1 MVLEPCAAP
10 GRRGGRTVRHV
21 DKTLLEQMQM
31 SDAEISRR
39 MELLALSDADLRC
52 LASKKQLVEGLV
64 DEVVG
69 EFYDRQTDVDEIA
82 LLIGD
87 ADTLQRLRSA
97 QRRYVLDLFA
107 GDYGPDYVNNR
118 LRIGMVHKR
127 IGVEPKLYLSA
138 LRTLKELIVE
148 ALTASIRDG
157 DELAATLVALDKLLY
172 FDTTLVF
179 DTYIDSLV
187 GEIEAAKRRMEDY
200 ATSLEEKVARRTAQ
214 LEEQAK
220 LDPLTGVYNLRTMQD
235 LLVREMEMA
244 RRRRGA
250 TSVIYIDIDDFKQ
263 INDQHGH
270 LHGDD
275 VLKDVGRAL
284 RQCLRTTDVPFRYG
298 GDEFCALL
306 PDCEIGDA
314 HAICDKIIDTFRQPN
329 PEVSLSLGVAET
341 RHDDCYDWEALIDIA
356 DERMYGAKKQEG
368 NCVQD
373 E

>member
-1 MVLEPCAAP
+1 M
-10 GRRGGRTVRHV
+10 RHV
-21 DKTLLEQMQM
+21 NKTLLEQMQM

-39 MELLALSDADLRC
+39 MELLGLTDQDLRC
-52 LASKKQLVEGLV
+52 LTSKKQLIEGLV
-64 DEVVG
+64 DGVVG
-69 EFYDRQTDVDEIA
+69 EFYDRQTDIDEIA

-87 ADTLQRLRSA
+87 ADTLHRLRRA

-107 GDYGPDYVNNR
+107 GDYGPEYVNNR

-138 LRTLKELIVE
+138 LRTLKELIIQ
-148 ALTASIRDG
+148 ALTASIRDA
-157 DELAATLVALDKLLY
+157 DDLAATLRALDKLLY

-220 LDPLTGVYNLRTMQD
+220 LDPLTGVYNLRAMQD
-235 LLVREMEMA
+235 VLVREMELA
-244 RRRRGA
+244 RRRRGM
-250 TSVIYIDIDDFKQ
+250 TSVVYIDIDDFKQ
-263 INDQHGH
+263 INDQYGH

-275 VLKDVGRAL
+275 VLKDLGWAL
-284 RQCLRTTDVPFRYG
+284 SECLRSTDIPFRYG

-306 PDCEIGDA
+306 PDCGIADA
-314 HAICDKIIDTFRQPN
+314 RAICDKVIDSFRKPN
-329 PEVSLSLGVAET
+329 PEVSLSVGVAET
-341 RHDDCYDWEALIDIA
+341 RHDDCYEWEALIDIA

-368 NCVQD
+368 CCVQ
-373 E
+373 EE

>member
-1 MVLEPCAAP
+1 MRQVE
-10 GRRGGRTVRHV
+10 
-21 DKTLLEQMQM
+21 KTLLEQMQM

-39 MELLALSDADLRC
+39 MELLDLSDKDLRC
-52 LASKKQLVEGLV
+52 LAGKKELVERLV
-64 DEVVG
+64 DGVVG
-69 EFYDRQTDVDEIA
+69 EFYERQTDIDEIA

-87 ADTLQRLRSA
+87 ADTLQRLRRA

-107 GDYGPDYVNNR
+107 GEYGPDYVNNR

-127 IGVEPKLYLSA
+127 IGVEPKLYLAA
-138 LRTLKELIVE
+138 LRTLKELIIE
-148 ALTASIRDG
+148 ALTSSIRDA
-157 DELAATLVALDKLLY
+157 DDLAATLSAVDKLLY

-220 LDPLTGVYNLRTMQD
+220 LDPLTGVYNLRMMQD
-235 LLVREMEMA
+235 VSVREMEMA

-270 LHGDD
+270 LQGDE
-275 VLKDVGRAL
+275 VLRDLGRAL
-284 RQCLRTTDVPFRYG
+284 RQCLRTTDVPFRCG

-306 PDCEIGDA
+306 PDCDIGDA
-314 HAICDKIIDTFRQPN
+314 HAICDKIIEAFRGPN
-329 PEVSLSLGVAET
+329 PAVSISVGVAET
-341 RHDDCYDWEALIDIA
+341 RFDDCYDWEALIDIA
-356 DERMYGAKKQEG
+356 DERMYGAKEQEG
-368 NCVQD
+368 CCVQD